1 MAVKLDPPFRTQTI
15 GNAQRTVFDVISLP
29 SNEAPVTPVD
39 ETTVEVQC
47 ANMETNYD
55 VQYYVRNIALGTRVL
70 GITYGSPNAAET
82 QEPSILNA
90 GSAVSFGA
98 IDFDTPNR
106 GYQSLRLTID
116 TLDPTEFEV
125 FVCTRTS
132 RDLSRVTGDVYIGF
146 GRCENRFVVTYEGWP
161 SGAGTIE
168 LDLSGGG
175 AHAGGRAVS
184 GASFVLDDG
193 EKLTAVVASTAGTA
207 GSGRHE
213 FETVPFAC
221 RDRDGGPHVR
231 RFVTERL
238 MTTYTFAPG
247 VCPEEDLLRFC
258 SAGGG
263 AWALPGA
270 TVVAGTRDGAADA
283 PAAPFVS
290 VGAADLD
297 WRTVPVETIAECHAL
312 CVQVAEAAAGADT
325 DTASVCALLHWKPP
339 SLDTYGR
346 CSMLVG
352 APYHPS
358 VVGAPAGYT
367 SASAVQFDAS
377 FLGRASSTDT
387 DYLVLCPS
395 QTDPADTSSDAPSEP
410 EAADPVCPD
419 GFRVRPGDNTDEA
432 PVCVQLQCP
441 SDMFANPSQKVRPF
455 FPRGPHCGPKEERV
469 SQRYPAVAPVGTPTT
484 VEAFQ
489 APAAPTLKFRALSL
503 GPWTCTSCEPARRS
517 ALPTRMFRWT
527 CPTCRPR
534 ARGPR

>member
-1 MAVKLDPPFRTQTI
+1 MFPVAGGSNSAADQHKVVIGVRFDGMVVQSALNGLVPVSHDGGCTDVNVADDANRDRSLFRDLWGDSLWQTVSVRKQGYFCVITVPGSPPPAGGPSFGGVGDLLSYGELAGDEDLWTVVMARDDYGNSSTFTRKAMARISECMMYSVGVISNNDDIVAKFQSLCERDPSAEKKSATLSVSAKTEATVAKGVGRCESPGISTAHVSTATDPATTADGTLEFSFDDICPDFVGLFSVGVTDESQRSEICTSAVDGSSLITSSSTGPDIADCKSGANKFRHPPRGSGVCVNRPVAVKLDPPFRTQTI

-207 GSGRHE
+207 GSGRH
-213 FETVPFAC
+213 
-221 RDRDGGPHVR
+221 G
-231 RFVTERL
+231 
-238 MTTYTFAPG
+238 
-247 VCPEEDLLRFC
+247 
-258 SAGGG
+258 
-263 AWALPGA
+263 
-270 TVVAGTRDGAADA
+270 
-283 PAAPFVS
+283 
-290 VGAADLD
+290 
-297 WRTVPVETIAECHAL
+297 
-312 CVQVAEAAAGADT
+312 
-325 DTASVCALLHWKPP
+325 
-339 SLDTYGR
+339 
-346 CSMLVG
+346 
-352 APYHPS
+352 
-358 VVGAPAGYT
+358 
-367 SASAVQFDAS
+367 
-377 FLGRASSTDT
+377 
-387 DYLVLCPS
+387 
-395 QTDPADTSSDAPSEP
+395 
-410 EAADPVCPD
+410 
-419 GFRVRPGDNTDEA
+419 
-432 PVCVQLQCP
+432 
-441 SDMFANPSQKVRPF
+441 
-455 FPRGPHCGPKEERV
+455 
-469 SQRYPAVAPVGTPTT
+469 
-484 VEAFQ
+484 
-489 APAAPTLKFRALSL
+489 
-503 GPWTCTSCEPARRS
+503 
-517 ALPTRMFRWT
+517 
-527 CPTCRPR
+527 
-534 ARGPR
+534 